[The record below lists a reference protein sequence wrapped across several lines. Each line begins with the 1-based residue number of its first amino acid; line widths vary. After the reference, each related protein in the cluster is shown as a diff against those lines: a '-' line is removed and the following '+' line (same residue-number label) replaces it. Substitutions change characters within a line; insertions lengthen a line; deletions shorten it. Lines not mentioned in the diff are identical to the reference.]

1 MIRCSRKF
9 QSRAIVLK
17 WLYEFLGTLFVHCV
31 MCSDLR
37 KDIQKV
43 ERKKHFFVN
52 ELLNRRSV
60 CSGNE
65 KSLPRCVACARDV
78 WKLHCER
85 FCVPRIR
92 WRFISR
98 GFCSYVISE
107 VRHHDTIFLPKTKG
121 FQNFRRV
128 YPMNSLSRG
137 TLQS

>member
-60 CSGNE
+60 VGMKKVCHDVLRARVTSGN
-65 KSLPRCVACARDV
+65 CIVNDFV
-78 WKLHCER
+78 
-85 FCVPRIR
+85 F
-92 WRFISR
+92 R
-98 GFCSYVISE
+98 GFGGV
-107 VRHHDTIFLPKTKG
+107 
-121 FQNFRRV
+121 
-128 YPMNSLSRG
+128 LSREG
-137 TLQS
+137 FVPT